1 MKYIVYIIMCTISLH
16 VFAESQPS
24 DTLLARCGKDKRV
37 WASKVDAFI
46 NRFSGAVSR
55 ADTFYIRRGSEKL
68 RVKLLINYSS
78 SSVGITNNQG
88 EEYTLESQNKRTI
101 GVQASYTGL
110 SVGLAFNPEKLFNR
124 YKDYKLN
131 INSYGNA
138 IGGDLV
144 YHVADSYRFST
155 SESSEI
161 GELGQAAIKQ
171 SLLMLSGY
179 YAFNSKRFSFPAA
192 FTGSWIQLQSSGS
205 AMMGLSL
212 LRNRLDIEQNE
223 STKDRQSQI
232 RTSGLSMGVGYGYNW
247 VFGRERKWLL
257 HLSSL
262 PQWIIYN
269 KYTLQGETKST
280 WFSTRPFNVVVIGRM
295 SLVRHFDKTNIY
307 CSAVVNN
314 SQFDFS
320 RNSGISRIKW
330 RARAFWGFKL

>member
-1 MKYIVYIIMCTISLH
+1 MDSFICSFSGFKNK
-16 VFAESQPS
+16 S
-24 DTLLARCGKDKRV
+24 DTSYIKR
-37 WASKVDAFI
+37 APE
-46 NRFSGAVSR
+46 R
-55 ADTFYIRRGSEKL
+55 L
-68 RVKLLINYSS
+68 RVKLMINYSG
-78 SSVGITNNQG
+78 SSVGMMDSEGGTYIF
-88 EEYTLESQNKRTI
+88 ESQNKRTL
-101 GVQASYTGL
+101 GFQASYRGL
-110 SVGLAFNPEKLFNR
+110 SVGWAFNPERLFNR
-124 YKDYKLN
+124 YKDYELN
-131 INSYGNA
+131 VNSYGNA
-138 IGGDLV
+138 MGGDLV
-144 YHVADSYRFST
+144 YHVADSYRLST

-205 AMMGLSL
+205 AMIGLSL

-223 STKDRQSQI
+223 STKNRQSQI

-269 KYTLQGETKST
+269 RYTLQGETKST

-295 SLVRHFDKTNIY
+295 SLVRHFEKTFIG
-307 CSAVVNN
+307 CSVVVNN

-320 RNSGISRIKW
+320 RNSGISQIKW